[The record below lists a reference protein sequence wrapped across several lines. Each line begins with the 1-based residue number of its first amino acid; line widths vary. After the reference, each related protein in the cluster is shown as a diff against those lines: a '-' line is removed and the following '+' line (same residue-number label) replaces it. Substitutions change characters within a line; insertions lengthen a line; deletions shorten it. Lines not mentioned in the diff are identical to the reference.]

1 MLDGNPLQK
10 ALIIEH
16 PASSIQHRASSIE
29 YIMEHKRS
37 DRVADLILTEL
48 AEVLLRRVQ
57 DPRLADITLT
67 DVKVT
72 PDLRHAK
79 VFYSLL
85 GDDERKASAIVGLES
100 ARGFVKREL
109 GKRLHL
115 RRMPDIEFHFDG
127 SLEYGSHIDRLLD
140 DLEES
145 DQE

>member
-1 MLDGNPLQK
+1 
-10 ALIIEH
+10 
-16 PASSIQHRASSIE
+16 
-29 YIMEHKRS
+29 MEHKRS
-37 DRVADLILTEL
+37 DRVADLILKEL
-48 AEVLLRRVQ
+48 AEVLLRRVK
-57 DPRLADITLT
+57 DPRLAKITLT
-67 DVKVT
+67 DVKVS

-79 VFYSLL
+79 VFYSML
-85 GDDERKASAIVGLES
+85 GDDERKASAMVGLES

-127 SLEYGSHIDRLLD
+127 SLEYGSHIDQLLD

>member
-1 MLDGNPLQK
+1 
-10 ALIIEH
+10 
-16 PASSIQHRASSIE
+16 
-29 YIMEHKRS
+29 MEHKRS
-37 DRVADLILTEL
+37 DRVADLILKEL
-48 AEVLLRRVQ
+48 AEVLLRRVK

-67 DVKVT
+67 DVKVS

-79 VFYSLL
+79 VFYSML
-85 GDDERKASAIVGLES
+85 GDDERKASAMVGLES

-127 SLEYGSHIDRLLD
+127 SLEYGSHIDQLLD